1 MLDIGACCTAL
12 YFLVSLTICYHV
24 RVVHGLTRTA
34 TQVVTNDLIVELR
47 DIVAFAPEHLPLE
60 IAAMEAIKNRF
71 PVNFRLHFHRLLISL
86 SSVVC
91 LLTNYHAK
99 QKNRNKPQHLVQ
111 AACFDTAF
119 HATLPRVAF
128 LLPLPRRYEAVGVRR
143 YGFHGISYSFVIDEL
158 ARIRRVPLE
167 RTGKAIVLHLGN
179 GASACAML
187 NGKSVDTSMSF
198 TPNAGLVMGTRSGD
212 LDVGVFNFLAQREAM
227 TSLQF
232 QVFFDLI

>member
-1 MLDIGACCTAL
+1 M
-12 YFLVSLTICYHV
+12 
-24 RVVHGLTRTA
+24 
-34 TQVVTNDLIVELR
+34 
-47 DIVAFAPEHLPLE
+47 
-60 IAAMEAIKNRF
+60 
-71 PVNFRLHFHRLLISL
+71 
-86 SSVVC
+86 
-91 LLTNYHAK
+91 
-99 QKNRNKPQHLVQ
+99 Q

-232 QVFFDLI
+232 QVFF